1 MKFPPL
7 GTTLGICPFPFW
19 KQAQQICRT
28 VFLPLES
35 IVSIVVCSNSTMLGV
50 LGMSVQWCVWRP
62 FVRFQHR
69 RGSRRVFA
77 AHHPCPCLSG
87 FPLIQLLK
95 YWDSLESS
103 ILSPHK
109 QELNVYRSTRVQSH
123 QGTPGSCHRSS
134 LTKAGVPMSCWKI
147 LAKPVVGAGVVGEL
161 CSDESSDGAFNRGCN
176 QRPRCHPEDEDTEAQ
191 GYQISCCSLLK
202 EHSVFSLALAT
213 GFWLST
219 WWCLM
224 KETTQSCHS
233 LSASPLT
240 SPTDFWLPK
249 VMKILFGETGQ
260 AWWDIVGP
268 RWHPASPVC
277 LPEILL
283 PR

>member
-35 IVSIVVCSNSTMLGV
+35 IVSVVVCSNSTRLGV
-50 LGMSVQWCVWRP
+50 LGMSVQWRVWRP

-134 LTKAGVPMSCWKI
+134 LTKAGVPINCWKI

-161 CSDESSDGAFNRGCN
+161 CSDESSDGAFNRGGN

-191 GYQISCCSLLK
+191 GYQICCCSLLK

-224 KETTQSCHS
+224 KETTQS
-233 LSASPLT
+233 LSQPFCVTSDFTHRFLAS
-240 SPTDFWLPK
+240 
-249 VMKILFGETGQ
+249 
-260 AWWDIVGP
+260 
-268 RWHPASPVC
+268 
-277 LPEILL
+277 
-283 PR
+283 